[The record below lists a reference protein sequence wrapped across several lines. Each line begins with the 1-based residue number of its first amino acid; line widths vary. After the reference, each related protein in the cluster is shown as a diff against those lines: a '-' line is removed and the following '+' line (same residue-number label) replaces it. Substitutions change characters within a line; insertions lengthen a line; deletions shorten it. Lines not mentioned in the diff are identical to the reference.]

1 MVFETLKVKP
11 LQRAA
16 SSWANAVVDA
26 IEQVYWLGKRG
37 DPDTPFCEFYGFYG
51 YFFNNVFVQGKPVI
65 KDGDPISIYDIFQ
78 PVQQKITQSIDN
90 SLLTQYTSK
99 ISSITSNLTF
109 DEAKNL
115 MVALGKPVNVY
126 DISDYVKTKIS
137 QSIDSTTTAQNVS
150 VIAQYSQNLGKLIT
164 IEQYVRDTRDRVIQL
179 KIDQY
184 GNIGVIIAQPL
195 DAYGR
200 IPVTV
205 EDAFKP
211 VSVKGSISASDNM
224 YGFGITL
231 YTGGRPNVN
240 IYYKMSGAGN
250 IYVKVS
256 NDGVSW
262 RTLDVITLSGAGE
275 DILIYTGLAFQ
286 YIRVETD
293 ATGIDV
299 EFEVAASR

>member
-1 MVFETLKVKP
+1 MVFEDLRVRP
-11 LQRAA
+11 QSRAVSA
-16 SSWANAVVDA
+16 WANAIVDA
-26 IEQVYWLGKRG
+26 LEQIYWLGKRG
-37 DPDTPFCEFYGFYG
+37 DPDTPFDFFYGYYG
-51 YFFNNVFVQGKPVI
+51 YFFNELYVQGKPVI
-65 KDGDPISIYDIFQ
+65 KDGDPINIYDIFQ
-78 PVQQKITQSIDN
+78 PAQQKITQSIDN

-99 ISSITSNLTF
+99 ISSIASNLTF

-137 QSIDSTTTAQNVS
+137 QSIDSTTTAQNIS
-150 VIAQYSQNLGKLIT
+150 TITQYSQNLSRLVS

-179 KIDQY
+179 NIDQY
-184 GNIGVIIAQPL
+184 GNVGVVIAQPL

-211 VSVKGSISASDNM
+211 VSVKGSISASNNM
-224 YGFGITL
+224 YGFGVTL

-262 RTLDVITLSGAGE
+262 RTLDVIVLSNAGE
-275 DILIYTGLAFQ
+275 DIRIYTGLAFQ

-299 EFEVAASR
+299 EFEVVASR

>member
-37 DPDTPFCEFYGFYG
+37 DPDTPFCEFYGYYG

-78 PVQQKITQSIDN
+78 PAQQKITQSIDN
-90 SLLTQYTSK
+90 SLLAQYTSK
-99 ISSITSNLTF
+99 ISSIASNLTF

-137 QSIDSTTTAQNVS
+137 QSIDQTATAQNIS
-150 VIAQYSQNLGKLIT
+150 TIAQYSQNLSKLIS
-164 IEQYVRDTRDRVIQL
+164 IEQYVREVREKVVQL
-179 KIDQY
+179 RIDQY
-184 GNIGVIIAQPL
+184 GNVGVVIAQPL
-195 DAYGR
+195 DEYGR
-200 IPVTV
+200 IPVSV
-205 EDAFKP
+205 EDAFRP
-211 VSVKGSISASDNM
+211 VSVKGSISASDNI
-224 YGFGITL
+224 YGFEISL
-231 YTGGRPNVN
+231 FTGGRPNVN
-240 IYYKMSGAGN
+240 IYYKLSGAGN

-256 NDGVSW
+256 NDGVDW
-262 RTLDVITLSGAGE
+262 KTLDVISLTGADE
-275 DILIYTGLAFQ
+275 KVKIYTGIAFQ
-286 YIRVETD
+286 YVRVETD

-299 EFEVAASR
+299 SFEISASR

>member
-1 MVFETLKVKP
+1 MVFESLKWRSGERVSSVK
-11 LQRAA
+11 L
-16 SSWANAVVDA
+16 NAMVDA

-37 DPDTPFCEFYGFYG
+37 DPDTPFDILYGYYG
-51 YFFNNVFVQGKPVI
+51 YFFSDLFVQGKPVI
-65 KDGDPISIYDIFQ
+65 KDGDPINIYDIFQ
-78 PVQQKITQSIDN
+78 PAQQ
-90 SLLTQYTSK
+90 
-99 ISSITSNLTF
+99 
-109 DEAKNL
+109 
-115 MVALGKPVNVY
+115 
-126 DISDYVKTKIS
+126 KIS

-150 VIAQYSQNLGKLIT
+150 LIAQYSQNLGKLIT

-184 GNIGVIIAQPL
+184 GNVGVIIAQPL

-205 EDAFKP
+205 EDAFRP
-211 VSVKGSISASDNM
+211 VSIKGSISASENI

-256 NDGVSW
+256 NDGVDW
-262 RTLDVITLSGAGE
+262 KTLDVITLTGADE
-275 DILIYTGLAFQ
+275 KVKIYTGIAFQ
-286 YIRVETD
+286 YVRVETD

-299 EFEVAASR
+299 TFEISASR